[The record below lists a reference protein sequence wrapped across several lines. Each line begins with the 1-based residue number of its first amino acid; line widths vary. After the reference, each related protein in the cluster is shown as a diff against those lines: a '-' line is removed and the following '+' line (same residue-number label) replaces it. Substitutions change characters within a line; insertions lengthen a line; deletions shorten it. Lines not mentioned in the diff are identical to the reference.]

1 MSRWQGFLDWKG
13 HSWLGLAARL
23 YLAWVFLMACW
34 FKIMAP
40 ASFAMDVATYDILP
54 LSLINAMALILPWVE
69 LFAGV
74 MLLVGLRVRAAS
86 LLVAGMM
93 VVFIIALGMALAKG
107 LDMSCGCFA
116 SSGAEEDPISY
127 LTMLRDGGW
136 LAVALFVL
144 FFDRRPLGLERV
156 PAIERRFG

>member
-1 MSRWQGFLDWKG
+1 MSRLQGFREWKG
-13 HSWLGLAARL
+13 HAWLGLAARL
-23 YLAWVFLMACW
+23 YLAWVFLMACG
-34 FKIMAP
+34 FKIVAP

-54 LSLINAMALILPWVE
+54 LSLINAMALVLPWVE

-93 VVFIIALGMALAKG
+93 AVFMVALGLALAKG

-136 LAVALFVL
+136 LVVALYVML
-144 FFDRRPLGLERV
+144 FDRRPLGVERI
-156 PAIERRFG
+156 PAVERRFG

>member
-1 MSRWQGFLDWKG
+1 MSRWTGFVDWQG
-13 HSWLGLAARL
+13 HAWLGLGARM
-23 YLAWVFLMACW
+23 YLAWVFLTACW

-54 LSLINAMALILPWVE
+54 LFLVNAMALILPWIE

-74 MLLVGLRVRAAS
+74 MLVAGLRVRTAS

-93 VVFIIALGMALAKG
+93 VVFIVALGIALAKG

-136 LAVALFVL
+136 LAAALYVM
-144 FFDRRPLGLERV
+144 FFDRRPLGVERV
-156 PAIERRFG
+156 PAIARRS